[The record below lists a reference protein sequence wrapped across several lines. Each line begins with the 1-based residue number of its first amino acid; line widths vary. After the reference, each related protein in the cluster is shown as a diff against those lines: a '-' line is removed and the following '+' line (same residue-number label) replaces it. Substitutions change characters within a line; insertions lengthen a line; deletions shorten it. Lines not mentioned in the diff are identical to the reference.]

1 MIAKQ
6 SGVRKRTVVRLES
19 NNQLKKLFIYY
30 ETEYCLPLHP
40 INYRN
45 QTMKK
50 NSKKHILLLSASGG
64 LLICLISLYL
74 SRNALL
80 RSIVDKRTSHIEQ
93 THGLRI
99 PRRSLCC
106 T

>member
-50 NSKKHILLLSASGG
+50 NSKKDA
-64 LLICLISLYL
+64 
-74 SRNALL
+74 
-80 RSIVDKRTSHIEQ
+80 
-93 THGLRI
+93 
-99 PRRSLCC
+99 
-106 T
+106 